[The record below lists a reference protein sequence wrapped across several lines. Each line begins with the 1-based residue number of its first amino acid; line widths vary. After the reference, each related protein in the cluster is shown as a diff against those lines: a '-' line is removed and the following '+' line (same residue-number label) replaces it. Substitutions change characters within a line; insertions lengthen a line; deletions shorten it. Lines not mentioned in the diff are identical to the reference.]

1 MARSIWNGAI
11 SFGMVSI
18 PVRLSTAVG
27 EKDVSFHLLHEKC
40 GSRLKQLR
48 NCPVCERSVENDEI
62 VRAYE
67 YAKGQ
72 HVVMEPEDFEKV
84 PLPSKHR
91 IEVESFAKAEEIDP
105 IYYDTTYYLEP
116 EDVGRKPYA
125 LLVKALTD
133 KGVVAVGK
141 VALRHKESLCL
152 IRPSGGKLVIETLY
166 YPDEIRK
173 PEEFSV
179 DLDAIGEKELAMAD
193 SLVDLLQEP
202 FDPSKYHDAYREALL
217 EVIEAKMQGGE
228 VRAQP
233 EVAETGVIDLMDALR
248 ASVEA
253 AKRKKA

>member
-1 MARSIWNGAI
+1 MARSIWNGSI

-18 PVRLSTAVG
+18 PIRLSTAVG

-48 NCPVCERSVENDEI
+48 QCPVCETTVQNDEV

-72 HVVMEPEDFEKV
+72 HVVMEAADFDKV

-91 IEVESFAKAEEIDP
+91 IEVESFANASEIDP
-105 IYYDTTYYLEP
+105 IYYDNTYYIEP
-116 EDVGRKPYA
+116 EDLGRKPYA
-125 LLVKALTD
+125 LLLKALMD
-133 KGVVAVGK
+133 KNVVAVGK
-141 VALRHKESLCL
+141 IALRHKESLCV
-152 IRPSGGKLVIETLY
+152 IRPSNGKLVIETLF

-173 PEEFSV
+173 QEEFAV
-179 DLDAIGEKELAMAD
+179 DIDAVSDKELAMAD
-193 SLVDLLQEP
+193 SLVELLQEP
-202 FDPSKYHDAYREALL
+202 FDPSKYQDAYREALL

-253 AKRKKA
+253 AKAKKA